1 MNLEI
6 DAGVSQVKIKTS
18 MLILKKN
25 GIRNTISSKKERRP
39 IGEVVDFRSGE
50 ETIQDELETSC
61 SRSKDTI

>member
-6 DAGVSQVKIKTS
+6 DAGVRQVKIKTS
-18 MLILKKN
+18 LLVLKRN
-25 GIRNTISSKKERRP
+25 GIRNTISNEKEWRP

-50 ETIQDELETSC
+50 ETIHDDLETSC